1 MEKANKKKEISAREA
16 YQKVTA
22 FCAYQ
27 ERSIQEVKEKLYAL
41 EVEEEVVEAIVEQLV
56 EDKFISQERFAKA
69 FAGGKFRLKKWGRN
83 KIRQELKMRGLTD
96 AQIRLGLQ
104 EIDPD
109 LYEQALFDL
118 LEKKHRLEKT
128 TSNLERKQKLLRFG
142 LSKGYEQDMIWD
154 VINVLIP

>member
-1 MEKANKKKEISAREA
+1 MEKANKKKDLSAKEA
-16 YQKVTA
+16 YQKATA

-27 ERSIQEVKEKLYAL
+27 ERSVQEVKDKLYSL
-41 EVEEEVVEAIVEQLV
+41 ELEEEVVEAIVEQLV
-56 EDKFISQERFAKA
+56 EEKFISQERFAKA

-83 KIRQELKMRGLTD
+83 KIRMELKMRGLTD

-109 LYEQALFDL
+109 LYERILFDL
-118 LEKKHRLEKT
+118 LEKKHTLEKT
-128 TSNLERKQKLLRFG
+128 GSEMERKHKLLRFG